1 MQKRIICIFLFVV
14 LMICGL
20 SACKDNSSSNK
31 ESPKYTA
38 DTSFLDSVYI
48 NGYMEEDQDAVKS
61 LCMRCAQDMAAVT
74 SEQEYERVK
83 HSFEEKLAEY
93 DSVSALVTCYES
105 ALHGYVD
112 NFDDSVVDKNDVY
125 ELYDDMKDDL
135 YDATTKKDF
144 YEACVEIDDAI
155 EDEFG
160 VSPRPSMDVRLYMED
175 RNLNDKSVF
184 EDKGKDDD
192 DDEDDNDSIWPKNG
206 AYVDYDGNTYA
217 TREEVQEAVRS
228 GKIDGYYYI
237 YPDGRIDSTVPI
249 SDEILDK
256 YKDKHR

>member
-1 MQKRIICIFLFVV
+1 MRRICVV
-14 LMICGL
+14 LIACIMVFGL
-20 SACKDNSSSNK
+20 SACGSNQSGTEV
-31 ESPKYTA
+31 ESKYTA
-38 DTSFLDSVYI
+38 DTSFLDDVYI
-48 NGYMEEDQDAVKS
+48 NDYMEEDREAIQS
-61 LCMRCAQDMAAVT
+61 LCMSCGQDMTQVT
-74 SEQEYERVK
+74 SEQEYEQVK
-83 HSFEEKLAEY
+83 HSFESRLAEY
-93 DSVSALVTCYES
+93 DSVQALVEYYES

-112 NFDDSVVDKNDVY
+112 NFDDSVVKKNEIY
-125 ELYDDMKDDL
+125 SLYDDMKDDL
-135 YDATTKKDF
+135 YDTTTKKDF

-175 RNLNDKSVF
+175 RNLSDKSVF
-184 EDKGKDDD
+184 EDKTKDDD
-192 DDEDDNDSIWPKNG
+192 DDEDDSDSIWPKNG
-206 AYVDYDGNTYA
+206 AYVDYEGNTYA

-256 YKDKHR
+256 YKEKHR